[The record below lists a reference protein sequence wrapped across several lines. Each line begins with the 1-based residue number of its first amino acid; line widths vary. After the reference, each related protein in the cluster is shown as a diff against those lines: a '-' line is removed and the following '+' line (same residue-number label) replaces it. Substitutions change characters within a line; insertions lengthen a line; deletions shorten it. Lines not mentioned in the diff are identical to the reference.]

1 MKSFKLPLKNKIVI
15 QQVETNESFKKIC
28 LDLRNDTVTIDP
40 SLSFY
45 VENREAG
52 IELGGKV
59 YMKEYEALSIEL
71 ENIAAIR
78 IASSG
83 QKSLEITHLWVHPRW
98 QKKGLG
104 TKLMNTV
111 FDLCVSSLGYI
122 PSFNLECTGNVTHED
137 DYYFMDISDQATFY
151 RKFGFRVIDR
161 TKYPTYIK
169 MASPATVLS
178 NKEVS
183 SNCNFNSNNNVR
195 INKELNYSKLA
206 A

>member
-1 MKSFKLPLKNKIVI
+1 MKSFKLPLKNKLII

-28 LDLRNDTVTIDP
+28 SNLINGTVKLDP

-45 VENREAG
+45 VEDREAG

-71 ENIAAIR
+71 EDIAAIR

-83 QKSLEITHLWVHPRW
+83 QKSLEITHLWVHPRR

-111 FDLCVSSLGYI
+111 FDLCVSSLGHI

-137 DYYFMDISDQATFY
+137 DYYFMDISDQAAFY

-169 MASPATVLS
+169 MEAPAKLLS
-178 NKEVS
+178 MKEIV
-183 SNCNFNSNNNVR
+183 SNCNYHINNALSPNSLL
-195 INKELNYSKLA
+195 IYSKLVA
-206 A
+206 